1 MSVNIPNWYVN
12 QYSTNIELLSQQIPS
27 RFLKGVST
35 GVHVGK
41 QASPVD
47 QIGAI
52 AVLPVESRFAPMR
65 RVDANLTRRW
75 ALPNPAELPQLI
87 DSFDMLDIITD
98 PKSKYA
104 QNSVAAFNRFKD
116 DNIISG
122 FQGTNYTGQNGTT
135 ATTFGSG
142 VTTTVPGATAA
153 TVSVLTGGGATA
165 VGMNVTK
172 LRAAKAMLLQ
182 QEVDIESDEMFCA
195 ISAID
200 HNYLLNEIQIIS
212 KDYNSDEVLM
222 KKGLIE
228 SYLGFNF
235 IHSER
240 MGTGTD
246 DQSGTSRV
254 VQAWAKSGL
263 YLGIW
268 QDTMTRISQREDLGG
283 IPWQIYEWAQ
293 FGGTR
298 LEEVKCVWIWC
309 R

>member
-1 MSVNIPNWYVN
+1 MSVNIPTWYVN
-12 QYSTNIELLSQQIPS
+12 QYSTNIELLSQQLTC
-27 RFLKGVST
+27 RFERGVRT

-52 AVLPVESRFAPMR
+52 SALPVESRFSPMR
-65 RVDANLTRRW
+65 RVDALLARRW
-75 ALPNPAELPQLI
+75 VVPQPYEIPQLI
-87 DSFDMLDIITD
+87 DTFDMLDILTD
-98 PKSKYA
+98 PKGKYA
-104 QNSVAAFNRFKD
+104 YNAVVAFNRAKD
-116 DNIISG
+116 DQIIAG
-122 FQGTNYTGQNGTT
+122 FQGTNQTGNAGTGT
-135 ATTFGSG
+135 ATFGQG
-142 VTTTVPGATAA
+142 VVTTVPGATAA
-153 TVSVLTGGGATA
+153 TVSVNTGGTA
-165 VGMNVTK
+165 SGMNVTK

-182 QEVDIESDEMFCA
+182 QEVDIENDELFCA

-212 KDYNSDEVLM
+212 KDYNADQVLM

-254 VQAWAKSGL
+254 VQAWAKSGV

-268 QDTMTRISQREDLGG
+268 QDTMTRIAQREDLGG
-283 IPWQIYEWAQ
+283 IPWQIYNWGQ

>member
-1 MSVNIPNWYVN
+1 MSTNLPNWYVN
-12 QYSTNIELLSQQIPS
+12 QYSTNIALLSQQIPA
-27 RFLKGVST
+27 RFLRTVST
-35 GVHVGK
+35 GTHVGK

-52 AVLPVESRFAPMR
+52 AVLPVQSRFAPMG
-65 RVDANLTRRW
+65 RVDALLTRRW
-75 ALPNPAELPQLI
+75 VLPAPAQLPQLI
-87 DSFDMLDIITD
+87 DSFDLLDIITD

-116 DNIISG
+116 DQVIAG
-122 FQGTNYTGQNGTT
+122 FQGTNYTGQQGTT
-135 ATTFGSG
+135 GVNFGSG

-153 TVSVLTGGGATA
+153 TVSVNTGGTA
-165 VGMNVTK
+165 SGLNVTK
-172 LRAAKAMLLQ
+172 IRTAKSMLMQ
-182 QEVDIESDEMFCA
+182 QEVDIEADELFCA

-200 HNYLLNEIQIIS
+200 HNYLLNEIQIVS
-212 KDYNSDEVLM
+212 DQYNGDAYVLN
-222 KKGLIE
+222 KKGMIE
-228 SYLGFNF
+228 SFLGFNF

-240 MGTGTD
+240 MGSGTD
-246 DQSGTSRV
+246 DQSGTSRI

-268 QDTMTRISQREDLGG
+268 QDTMTRISQREDLEG
-283 IPWQIYEWAQ
+283 IPWQIYEWGQ

>member
-1 MSVNIPNWYVN
+1 MSANLPNWYVN
-12 QYSTNIELLSQQIPS
+12 QYSTNIALLSQQIPS
-27 RFLKGVST
+27 RFLRTVST
-35 GVHVGK
+35 GTHVGK

-52 AVLPVESRFAPMR
+52 QVLPVQSRFAPMG
-65 RVDANLTRRW
+65 RVDAQLTRRW
-75 ALPNPAELPQLI
+75 VLPNPAQLPQLI
-87 DSFDMLDIITD
+87 DSFDLLDIITD

-116 DNIISG
+116 DQVIGG
-122 FQGTNYTGQNGTT
+122 FQGTNYTGQQGTT
-135 ATTFGSG
+135 GVTFGQG
-142 VTTTVPGATAA
+142 VTTTVPGGTGA
-153 TVSVLTGGGATA
+153 TVSVNTGGTA
-165 VGMNVTK
+165 SGMNVTK
-172 LRAAKAMLLQ
+172 LRTAKSMLLQ
-182 QEVDIESDEMFCA
+182 QEVDIDADELFCG

-200 HNYLLNEIQIIS
+200 HNYLLNEIQIVS
-212 KDYNSDEVLM
+212 DQYNGDAYVLN
-222 KKGLIE
+222 KKGMIE
-228 SYLGFNF
+228 SFLGFNF

-240 MGTGTD
+240 MGSGTD
-246 DQSGTSRV
+246 DQSGTSRI

-263 YLGIW
+263 YLGVW
-268 QDTMTRISQREDLGG
+268 QDTMTRISQREDLEG

>member
-1 MSVNIPNWYVN
+1 MSVNLPNWYVN

-27 RFLKGVST
+27 RFLEGVST

-41 QASPVD
+41 LASPVD
-47 QIGAI
+47 QIAAI
-52 AVLPVESRFAPMR
+52 SALPVETRFSPMR
-65 RVDANLTRRW
+65 RVDAQLTRRW
-75 ALPNPAELPQLI
+75 AVPAPFELPQLL
-87 DSFDMLDIITD
+87 DSFDMLDILTD
-98 PKSKYA
+98 PKGMYTKNA
-104 QNSVAAFNRFKD
+104 VAAFNRVKD
-116 DNIISG
+116 DQVIAG
-122 FQGTNYTGQNGTT
+122 FQGTNFTGQQGTT
-135 ATTFGSG
+135 PVAFGAG

-153 TVSVLTGGGATA
+153 TVSVNTGGTA
-165 VGMNVTK
+165 SGMNVTK
-172 LRAAKAMLLQ
+172 LRTAKGMLLQ
-182 QEVDIESDEMFCA
+182 QEVNIESDEMFCA

-212 KDYNSDEVLM
+212 RDYNSDEVML
-222 KKGLIE
+222 KKGMIE

-246 DQSGTSRV
+246 DAAGTSRV

-263 YLGIW
+263 YLGVW

-283 IPWQIYEWAQ
+283 IPWQIYNWAQ

>member
-1 MSVNIPNWYVN
+1 MSANIPTWYVN
-12 QYSTNIELLSQQIPS
+12 QYSTNIELLSQQLVC
-27 RFLKGVST
+27 RFDKGVSK

-47 QIGAI
+47 QIAAI
-52 AVLPVESRFAPMR
+52 SALPVESRFSPMR
-65 RVDANLTRRW
+65 RVDAQLTRRW
-75 ALPNPAELPQLI
+75 VLPAPFELPQLI
-87 DSFDMLDIITD
+87 DTFDMLDILTD
-98 PKSKYA
+98 PKGKYT
-104 QNSVAAFNRFKD
+104 QNAVAAFNRVKD
-116 DNIISG
+116 DQIIAG
-122 FQGTNYTGQNGTT
+122 FQGTNFTGQQGTT
-135 ATTFGSG
+135 GIAFGNG
-142 VTTTVPGATAA
+142 VTTTVPGATGA
-153 TVSVLTGGGATA
+153 TVSVNTGGTA
-165 VGMNVTK
+165 SGMNVTK
-172 LRAAKAMLLQ
+172 LRTAKAMLLQ
-182 QEVDIESDEMFCA
+182 QEVEIESDELFCA

-212 KDYNSDEVLM
+212 RDYNSDEVLL
-222 KKGLIE
+222 KKGMIE

-263 YLGIW
+263 YLGVW

-283 IPWQIYEWAQ
+283 IPWQIYNWAQ